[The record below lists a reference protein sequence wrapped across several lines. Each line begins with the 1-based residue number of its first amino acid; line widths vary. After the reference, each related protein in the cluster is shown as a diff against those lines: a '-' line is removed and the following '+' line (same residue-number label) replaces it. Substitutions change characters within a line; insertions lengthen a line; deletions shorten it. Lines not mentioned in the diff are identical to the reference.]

1 MNYNNQTTEFC
12 KVDLSGKFSSAA
24 GCDDMKHSPLQTL
37 VIQHKFNVLMN
48 VLVTFNFKH

>member
-24 GCDDMKHSPLQTL
+24 GLDDLKYLPLHTL
-37 VIQHKFNVLMN
+37 ITQRKFNALMN
-48 VLVTFNFKH
+48 VLVTFNFKY

>member
-24 GCDDMKHSPLQTL
+24 GLDDLKHLPLQTP
-37 VIQHKFNVLMN
+37 VTHCKFNVLMN
-48 VLVTFNFKH
+48 IL

>member
-24 GCDDMKHSPLQTL
+24 AHDDLKYLPLQTL
-37 VIQHKFNVLMN
+37 VTQHKFNVLMN
-48 VLVTFNFKH
+48 VCCT